1 MPPKKKKTKFQ
12 MQWLSEPIDGYPANT
27 WLSQN
32 PNNPEEAICMVC
44 IPNKDR
50 AQGKVFSVAEGFTAV
65 TRHAAGEKHKVRKF
79 PTLSVLNWN
88 KM

>member
-12 MQWLSEPIDGYPANT
+12 MRWLSEPIDGYPAIT

-79 PTLSVLNWN
+79 LTLSVLNWY

>member
-12 MQWLSEPIDGYPANT
+12 MRWLSEPIDGYPANNT

-50 AQGKVFSVAEGFTAV
+50 AQDKVQLESSFD
-65 TRHAAGEKHKVRKF
+65 GEE
-79 PTLSVLNWN
+79 SEEENMSIDEN
-88 KM
+88 EN